1 MKEIQRELD
10 DHVCFDA
17 LNLQYSLFNEHT
29 YWQLNA
35 ELKTEP
41 NTELYWD
48 LGFELDNELKN
59 I

>member
-29 YWQLNA
+29 YWQL
-35 ELKTEP
+35 KTEP